1 MAKWLVL
8 LVVGSFAIG
17 LLGCSGGGTADAP
30 EREGAAPAPQ
40 QADPNMQS
48 PEERAK
54 AMTGGG
60 EGS

>member
-1 MAKWLVL
+1 MAKWTVL
-8 LVVGSFAIG
+8 LALGAFALG
-17 LLGCSGGGTADAP
+17 LVGCSGGSADAP
-30 EREGAAPAPQ
+30 EREGPAPKAQ
-40 QADPNMQS
+40 EADPTMKS

>member
-1 MAKWLVL
+1 MAKWTVL
-8 LVVGSFAIG
+8 LALGAFALGLVG
-17 LLGCSGGGTADAP
+17 CQGGSADAP
-30 EREGAAPAPQ
+30 ERDGPAPKAQ
-40 QADPNMQS
+40 EADPNMQS

>member
-17 LLGCSGGGTADAP
+17 LVGCSGGGSADAP
-30 EREGAAPAPQ
+30 EREGAAPTPQ

>member
-8 LVVGSFAIG
+8 LTLGALALGVA
-17 LLGCSGGGTADAP
+17 GCSGGGTADAP
-30 EREGAAPAPQ
+30 EREGAAPKAE

>member
-17 LLGCSGGGTADAP
+17 LVGCSGGGSADAP
-30 EREGAAPAPQ
+30 EREGAAPTPQ

-48 PEERAK
+48 PEERAR
-54 AMTGGG
+54 AQTGGG

>member
-17 LLGCSGGGTADAP
+17 LVGCSGGGSAAAP

-40 QADPNMQS
+40 QADTNMQS

>member
-8 LVVGSFAIG
+8 LMVGSFAIG
-17 LLGCSGGGTADAP
+17 LVGCSGGGTADAP
-30 EREGAAPAPQ
+30 EREGAAPTPQ
-40 QADPNMQS
+40 QADPNMKS

>member
-1 MAKWLVL
+1 MAKWLIL

-17 LLGCSGGGTADAP
+17 LVGCSGGGTADAP

-54 AMTGGG
+54 AMTGGA

>member
-1 MAKWLVL
+1 MAKWTVL
-8 LVVGSFAIG
+8 LALGAFALG
-17 LLGCSGGGTADAP
+17 LVGCSGGGTADAP

-48 PEERAK
+48 PEERAR
-54 AMTGGG
+54 AQTGGG

>member
-1 MAKWLVL
+1 MAKWTVL
-8 LVVGSFAIG
+8 LALGAFALGLVG
-17 LLGCSGGGTADAP
+17 CQGGSADAP
-30 EREGAAPAPQ
+30 EREGAAPTPQ

>member
-8 LVVGSFAIG
+8 VALGAFALGLV
-17 LLGCSGGGTADAP
+17 GCSGGGTADAP
-30 EREGAAPAPQ
+30 EREGAAPTPQ
-40 QADPNMQS
+40 QADPNMKS

>member
-17 LLGCSGGGTADAP
+17 LVGCSGGGAADAP
-30 EREGAAPAPQ
+30 EREGAAPTPQ

-48 PEERAK
+48 PEERAR
-54 AMTGGG
+54 AQTGGG

>member
-17 LLGCSGGGTADAP
+17 LVGCSGGGTADAP
-30 EREGAAPAPQ
+30 EREGAAPTPQ

>member
-17 LLGCSGGGTADAP
+17 LVGCSGGGTADAP
-30 EREGAAPAPQ
+30 EREGAAPKAQ
-40 QADPNMQS
+40 EADPTMKS